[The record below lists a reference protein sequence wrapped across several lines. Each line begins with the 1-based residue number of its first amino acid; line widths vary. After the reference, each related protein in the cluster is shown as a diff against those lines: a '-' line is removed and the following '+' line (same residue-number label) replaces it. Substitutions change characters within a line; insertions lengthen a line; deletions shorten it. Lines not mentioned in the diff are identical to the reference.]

1 MLPVLVNLPF
11 LKIYTFGV
19 FLLLAFFW
27 GSFMLWKNILLTS
40 YKEDDVFDSMFIS
53 LVFGLFISRLVYVA
67 THFGDFGFNVLKFI
81 LINGY
86 PGLSLY
92 GFLAGVSIALF
103 LYFQY
108 RKIKFKEAVDYFVP
122 AAFIALGFGK
132 LGAFFAAV
140 EIGTRTSVPIAMK
153 YAGAAGMRHLT
164 PLYES
169 ILFFAGAFI
178 AYNLVFSVRR
188 GTFSK
193 GAVAAFFWWYTALIL
208 ALFDF
213 LKDRP
218 TTVFSGVSLNLAI
231 SGFLL
236 LTFTGFFIYYFRS
249 LILSPFT
256 KHGKSAI
263 KNNNKK
269 IQGRS

>member
-27 GSFMLWKNILLTS
+27 GSFMLWKHILLTS
-40 YKEDDVFDSMFIS
+40 FKEEDVFDGMFVS

-108 RKIKFKEAVDYFVP
+108 RKIKFKEAIDYFIP

-140 EIGTRTSVPIAMK
+140 EIGIKTSIPVAMK
-153 YAGAAGMRHLT
+153 YSGAAGMRHLT
-164 PLYES
+164 PLYEG
-169 ILFFAGAFI
+169 ILFFAGAFL
-178 AYNLVFSVRR
+178 AYKLVFAVRR
-188 GTFSK
+188 GTFPK
-193 GAVAAFFWWYTALIL
+193 GAVGAFFWWYTALIL
-208 ALFDF
+208 ALFDV
-213 LKDRP
+213 LKDKP
-218 TTVFSGVSLNLAI
+218 TRILNGVSLNLAI
-231 SGFLL
+231 SAFLL
-236 LTFTGFFIYYFRS
+236 LTFTTLFIYYFRS
-249 LILSPFT
+249 FIISPI
-256 KHGKSAI
+256 KYGKSAG
-263 KNNNKK
+263 KNNHKK
-269 IQGRS
+269 V